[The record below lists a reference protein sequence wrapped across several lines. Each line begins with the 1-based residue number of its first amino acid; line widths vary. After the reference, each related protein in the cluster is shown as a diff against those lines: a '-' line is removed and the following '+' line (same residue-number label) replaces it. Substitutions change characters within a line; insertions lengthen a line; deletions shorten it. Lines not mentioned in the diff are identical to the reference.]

1 MLLAAVILIILS
13 SIAWFL
19 YQGGMDGGYRGL
31 HDQDTEKD
39 LDD

>member
-1 MLLAAVILIILS
+1 MLVAAIIIIILS

-19 YQGGMDGGYRGL
+19 YQGGMDGGYRDL
-31 HDQDTEKD
+31 HDQDTGED